1 MELIIRIK
9 LNPDAEKSIINY
21 INIKH
26 FKRQANNERNNAKYQ
41 P

>member
-1 MELIIRIK
+1 MELIICIK

-21 INIKH
+21 LNIKQ
-26 FKRQANNERNNAKYQ
+26 FKRKANSERNNAKYQ

>member
-21 INIKH
+21 INIKQ